1 MATLGFRQADFE
13 VFEVQGFSA
22 RMEKLY
28 AYVRPKLIRLGD
40 ELAPELARKLHLEFF
55 PHVARHIRR
64 TVNPPPETW
73 VAFGPSPRGYKRY
86 GYLALC
92 ISRAGLHVR
101 AVVKSEADSR
111 LGIARQLR
119 TASTKLV
126 KDFEGTSIAR
136 YETWDFAR
144 LPMPMRA
151 DAELFDA
158 MAATLGKKTGWID
171 LGFGWNVRDSLR
183 LDRAEVIEAF
193 HELEPLY
200 RLFQAVA

>member
-1 MATLGFRQADFE
+1 VATLGFRQADFE

-73 VAFGPSPRGYKRY
+73 VAFGPSPRGYKRH

-111 LGIARQLR
+111 LGMARQLK

-126 KDFEGTSIAR
+126 KDFEGTLIAR
-136 YETWDFAR
+136 YETWDFGR
-144 LPMPMRA
+144 LPMPKRA

-158 MAATLGKKTGWID
+158 MAATLRKKTGWID

>member
-1 MATLGFRQADFE
+1 VATLGFRQADFE

-101 AVVKSEADSR
+101 AVVKSETDSR
-111 LGIARQLR
+111 LAIARQLKTSSR
-119 TASTKLV
+119 KLV
-126 KDFEGTSIAR
+126 KDFEGTQIAR
-136 YETWDFAR
+136 YEIWDFAR
-144 LPMPMRA
+144 LPTPMRA

-158 MAATLGKKTGWID
+158 MAATLSKKTGWID

>member
-1 MATLGFRQADFE
+1 VATLGFRQADFE

-92 ISRAGLHVR
+92 ISQAGLHAR

-111 LGIARQLR
+111 LGIAHQLK

-193 HELEPLY
+193 HDLEPLY